1 MMCFTDL
8 LAKQF
13 TLKGEAPLKT
23 AARRVW
29 LQKRENCHEPLL
41 ALSGLKNDF

>member
-13 TLKGEAPLKT
+13 TLKGESPLKT
-23 AARRVW
+23 AAQVW
-29 LQKRENCHEPLL
+29 LQKSEKCHEPLL